1 MKPLRDAVAFLTV
14 LRVGPSEAAPT
25 TRALV
30 FFPLVGLLVGAA
42 WFLPALL
49 LGDRFGAAGV
59 IAALILI
66 VDAALTGG
74 LHLDAV
80 ADVADGAASH
90 RPPDEAVAIM
100 RQPSI
105 GAIGA
110 ATLILLCLLRY
121 GALTYSGD
129 FGFRLFA
136 APVAGRAAMV
146 LLIAMIPTREGGSL
160 AGAFGSP
167 SRLVVGAA
175 TVAAVVAVLPSG
187 ARGLVALGLAA
198 ATAALYGTWWQR
210 RFGGLTGDGAGA
222 GGFVAETVALLALS
236 AR

>member
-1 MKPLRDAVAFLTV
+1 MKPVRDALQFLTV
-14 LRVGPSEAAPT
+14 LRVGPADAVPT
-25 TRALV
+25 ARALV
-30 FFPLVGLLVGAA
+30 FFPIVGLLVGAA

-49 LGDRFGAAGV
+49 LGDRFGSAGV
-59 IAALILI
+59 TAALILI
-66 VDAALTGG
+66 VDAVLTGG

-90 RPPDEAVAIM
+90 RPPEEAIAVM
-100 RQPSI
+100 RQPAI

-110 ATLILLCLLRY
+110 AALILLCLLRY
-121 GALTYSGD
+121 GALTFSGD

-146 LLIAMIPTREGGSL
+146 LLIAMIPARSGGSL
-160 AGAFGSP
+160 ARAFGSP
-167 SRLVVGAA
+167 SGTVLTAA
-175 TVAAVVAVLPSG
+175 AFAAVVAVIPSG
-187 ARGLVALGLAA
+187 ARGLVALGLAG
-198 ATAALYGTWWQR
+198 ATAALYGVWWQH

-222 GGFVAETVALLALS
+222 GGLIAETVALLALS